1 MPDVD
6 WERVAEAL
14 FTAER
19 LESNYERGLDD
30 RMVVEPEVL
39 AAARW
44 GLEAQQRGRLVWW
57 CETHGATGTRQGC
70 FRWLAI
76 DSKVFDCVMRRLT
89 LGAVVLFVLAGTV
102 LARYANHASP
112 AGHLVAPLVV
122 ALVVAAVVAVTGSG
136 WMTGRPMRRVGRATS
151 SGTATSTGGSCSW
164 KPQSTI

>member
-44 GLEAQQRGRLVWW
+44 GLEAQQRGERVWW
-57 CETHGATGTRQGC
+57 CE
-70 FRWLAI
+70 
-76 DSKVFDCVMRRLT
+76 M
-89 LGAVVLFVLAGTV
+89 
-102 LARYANHASP
+102 HAS
-112 AGHLVAPLVV
+112 A
-122 ALVVAAVVAVTGSG
+122 
-136 WMTGRPMRRVGRATS
+136 GRPNADRPPEICE
-151 SGTATSTGGSCSW
+151 GSLNVAYRIGKNPYDRISCRFTEHLLV
-164 KPQSTI
+164 PLEGEQ

>member
-44 GLEAQQRGRLVWW
+44 GLEAQQRGVEAHLSSEPLDIDGLMWRVTVPHVLGTYMEGPHLLV
-57 CETHGATGTRQGC
+57 
-70 FRWLAI
+70 
-76 DSKVFDCVMRRLT
+76 
-89 LGAVVLFVLAGTV
+89 
-102 LARYANHASP
+102 
-112 AGHLVAPLVV
+112 PLE
-122 ALVVAAVVAVTGSG
+122 GE
-136 WMTGRPMRRVGRATS
+136 
-151 SGTATSTGGSCSW
+151 
-164 KPQSTI
+164 Q

>member
-44 GLEAQQRGRLVWW
+44 GLEAQQRGWELYRPEDCVTVEWCADHQSRWGYNPVCGWSHTGHSCPKRTYRLVPV
-57 CETHGATGTRQGC
+57 ESEDRQ
-70 FRWLAI
+70 
-76 DSKVFDCVMRRLT
+76 
-89 LGAVVLFVLAGTV
+89 
-102 LARYANHASP
+102 
-112 AGHLVAPLVV
+112 
-122 ALVVAAVVAVTGSG
+122 
-136 WMTGRPMRRVGRATS
+136 
-151 SGTATSTGGSCSW
+151 
-164 KPQSTI
+164 